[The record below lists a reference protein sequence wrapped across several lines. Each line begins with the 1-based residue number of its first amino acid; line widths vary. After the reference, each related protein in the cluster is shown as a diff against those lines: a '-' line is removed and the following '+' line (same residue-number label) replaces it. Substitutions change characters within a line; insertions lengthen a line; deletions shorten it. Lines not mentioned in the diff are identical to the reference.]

1 MGQFSLALLWALNT
15 VLHVP
20 SLIAWSQNVKLG
32 LSLDTDPSLGPA
44 IAMLAS
50 LAVLWQHDGQPRVER
65 KYYAIAAIILQGAAI
80 SIAAFAMVSL
90 YRLTYIISAV
100 FVVVAL
106 HQALSPEREVKEEED
121 AEEAGEEGEEKAL
134 ESVDKARESQASQ
147 SQSEAEMSDPEY
159 EYEYKVNLVKRRV
172 KTSGQ
177 EEDSVTDK
185 DTGLGTEPYDHEDD
199 DEKTCNDLNST
210 SDDLDD
216 KKTI

>member
-90 YRLTYIISAV
+90 YRLTYIISGV

-121 AEEAGEEGEEKAL
+121 AEEGDGEEVEEKPS
-134 ESVDKARESQASQ
+134 ESVDKHRESQASQ
-147 SQSEAEMSDPEY
+147 SQSEAELSDPEY

-172 KTSGQ
+172 KTAA
-177 EEDSVTDK
+177 EEDSVTDR
-185 DTGLGTEPYDHEDD
+185 DTGLGTE
-199 DEKTCNDLNST
+199 S
-210 SDDLDD
+210 
-216 KKTI
+216 